1 MQNEDKAKLQILVDE
16 KTLEVLD
23 LIADE
28 VDWEIEET
36 ASRILA
42 HSIEKISELYRAL
55 FLATLGAEH

>member
-28 VDWEIEET
+28 VD
-36 ASRILA
+36 
-42 HSIEKISELYRAL
+42 
-55 FLATLGAEH
+55 